1 MNPEF
6 EAAAI
11 VAAVSEDVQA
21 YEMQD
26 APYIVLWIMGT
37 QDIPAM
43 LHAIAHALVPATD
56 RVAHAIQD
64 ALYSAR
70 AVQSIDLVGMVR
82 ALREGSHKRKDF
94 PAGDAPAAQR
104 QRVV

>member
-1 MNPEF
+1 
-6 EAAAI
+6 
-11 VAAVSEDVQA
+11 
-21 YEMQD
+21 
-26 APYIVLWIMGT
+26 
-37 QDIPAM
+37 M
-43 LHAIAHALVPATD
+43 LNAIAHALVPATD

-82 ALREGSHKRKDF
+82 ALREGSHKRKDCSS
-94 PAGDAPAAQR
+94 DAPAAQR

>member
-1 MNPEF
+1 MNTDF

-11 VAAVSEDVQA
+11 VAAVSENVQD

-37 QDIPAM
+37 HDIPAM

-64 ALYSAR
+64 AIHSAR
-70 AVQSIDLVGMVR
+70 AIEPFDLVGTVK
-82 ALREGSHKRKDF
+82 ALRARNKRKGECED
-94 PAGDAPAAQR
+94 GPAAQR

>member
-11 VAAVSEDVQA
+11 VSAVSEDVQA

-37 QDIPAM
+37 QDIPA
-43 LHAIAHALVPATD
+43 LLDAIAHALVPATD

-64 ALYSAR
+64 ALHSAR

-82 ALREGSHKRKDF
+82 ALREGSHKRKDCSS
-94 PAGDAPAAQR
+94 DAPAAQR